1 MTRVV
6 LDTNIIISGRL
17 WGGAPRQVMQAIG
30 DQKFKPIISEA
41 LLEELTEVLGRP
53 KFAERLQKIER
64 TPAQIVEEYL
74 QVAEVVEPVIFSQT
88 IVEADPDDDAVI
100 ACAVGGQADAVVT
113 GNIHLLNLGSY
124 ETIPIWDVH
133 QFLAFLSD

>member
-17 WGGAPRQVMQAIG
+17 WGGAPRQIMQAIG

-74 QVAEVVEPVIFSQT
+74 QIAEVVEPVIFSQT

-124 ETIPIWDVH
+124 ETIHIWDVH